1 MTTEQLDSLPTGAK
15 TEDSDGEV
23 WQKDQQGEWRQV
35 GVFGLLGQSA
45 FSSAHYR
52 QGMGPITTWQI

>member
-1 MTTEQLDSLPTGAK
+1 MPVGAQ

-23 WQKDQQGEWRQV
+23 WQKDQAGDWRQV
-35 GVFGLLGQSA
+35 GAFGALGRSA

-52 QGMGPITTWQI
+52 QGMGPITTWQFAR